1 MTNEF
6 IEEYSNYIYGL
17 TKYFEGYKNKEDL
30 FQVGC
35 IGLMMAYQRFDATM
49 GVKFTTYAYPYIL
62 GEMKKLVRQDKG
74 IKISK
79 NVTRLKYQIEK
90 TIVLLSQKL
99 MRQPTTLE
107 IAQFLE
113 VDESDIIECL
123 ETIQTLKSIDEAIV
137 SDGKEVTLHDMVGD
151 HQLDLDTLVALKEEL
166 QNLNKEEKILL
177 EGSFIQ
183 DMTQEEISNVLGI
196 SQVQVSRKLHKIKQK
211 IRERLVA

>member
-35 IGLMMAYQRFDATM
+35 IGLIMAYQRFDATM

-196 SQVQVSRKLHKIKQK
+196 SQVQVSRKLHKVKQK